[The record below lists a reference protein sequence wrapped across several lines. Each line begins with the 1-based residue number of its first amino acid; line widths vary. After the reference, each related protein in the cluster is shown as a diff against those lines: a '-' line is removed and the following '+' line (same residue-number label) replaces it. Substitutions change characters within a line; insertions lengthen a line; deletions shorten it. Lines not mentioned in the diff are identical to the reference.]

1 MYKIFKNKC
10 DIISYKDY
18 QMTDQNKFKTILL
31 FPSDKNGCGFHR
43 TYVPFNFLT
52 SKEKYDCPAMFA
64 FAFDL
69 NYLSR
74 ADYVRFQRQVTVK
87 QLKIIKEYKRMIGQ
101 LKTNTKIVYEL
112 DDLVH
117 GIGEHNILAYQ
128 FYTKTRQNNLIEIMK
143 LADINT
149 FSTQFLKDYYANNY
163 DIQNST
169 VIPNFLAKFM
179 WGNLGKR
186 DKYNKGKNGKLRI
199 FWAGSSSHI
208 GRGGDL
214 EFLVP
219 LIKKTA
225 NEFEWVFF
233 GTKPPGLVDIVEF
246 HNWKDFYEFPM
257 AMDEIDAD
265 LAIIP
270 IADSEF
276 NYAKSDL
283 KLLEMSA
290 IGLPSICSAV
300 GNKQGPYDLVPN
312 LCTVRNKVDDWY
324 AAIKKMEDPVNR
336 MQALE
341 AGQAEL
347 NRRWL
352 EDPKNIQIYLDVFK

>member
-1 MYKIFKNKC
+1 MSDKKY
-10 DIISYKDY
+10 
-18 QMTDQNKFKTILL
+18 KTILL

-43 TYVPFNFLT
+43 TFVPFNYLT
-52 SKEKYDCPAMFA
+52 SKGQYDCPAMFA
-64 FAFDL
+64 FMFDL
-69 NYLSR
+69 NYLAR
-74 ADYVRFQRQVTVK
+74 ADYVRFQRQVTVQ
-87 QLKIIKEYKRMIGQ
+87 QLKVVREYKRMITQ
-101 LKTNTKIVYEL
+101 LKSTAKIVYEL

-128 FYTKTRQNNLIEIMK
+128 FYTKTRRNNLIELMK
-143 LADINT
+143 LSDTVT
-149 FSTQFLKDYYANNY
+149 FSTQFLKDYYSSHFDINN
-163 DIQNST
+163 SV
-169 VIPNFLAKFM
+169 VIPNFIPKFM

-199 FWAGSSSHI
+199 FWAGSSSHV
-208 GRGGDL
+208 GKGGDL

-233 GTKPPGLVDIVEF
+233 GTKPPGLGDLIEF
-246 HNWKDFYEFPM
+246 HQWKDFYEF
-257 AMDEIDAD
+257 ASGMDDIDAD
-265 LAIIP
+265 IAIAP

-290 IGLPSICSAV
+290 IGLPTICSAI
-300 GNKQGPYDLVPN
+300 GNKQGPYDLVPGVM
-312 LCTVRNKVDDWY
+312 TVENKVDAWY
-324 AAIKKMEDPVNR
+324 NAIKKMKDPATR
-336 MQALE
+336 FQYLE

-347 NRRWL
+347 SKRWL
-352 EDPKNIQIYLDVFK
+352 EDPKNLQIYYDVYK